1 MEHETYPSCSLDAR
15 RQAHAGLDN
24 IYLPQQAI
32 VRKIIRENHLVNTYE
47 LTLLDELFNHRFS
60 FQSGQFMMISMPHL
74 GEAPI
79 SFSSSP
85 DNTDHFALTIRNSGS
100 LTAAV
105 HELRTGDM
113 IGVRGPYGNAFPLEE
128 CKGKDKSLFFIAGGI
143 GLAPLRPVIEYCLA
157 RPGEFGRLILFYGS
171 KTPDEC
177 CFSGDFPRW
186 QQHGLDCRL
195 TVDQATEGWDGQVGL
210 VTSLLEG
217 VKIDENDMALV
228 CGPGIMIRF
237 VLTQLQTMGMQ
248 PGSIITT
255 LERNMKCGVGICGHC
270 HSGDKLVCVDGPVFS
285 ADKIPE
291 PNNP

>member
-1 MEHETYPSCSLDAR
+1 MEHETYPYCSLDAR

-32 VRKIIRENHLVNTYE
+32 VRNIIRENDMVNTYE
-47 LTLLDELFNHRFS
+47 LTLMDELTNYRFS
-60 FQSGQFMMISMPHL
+60 FQPGQFMMISMPHL

-85 DNTDHFALTIRNSGS
+85 DTKDGFALTIRNSGS

-105 HELRTGDM
+105 HALRIGDM
-113 IGVRGPYGNAFPLEE
+113 VSVRGPYGNAFPLEE
-128 CKGKDKSLFFIAGGI
+128 CKGKNLFFIAGGI

-157 RPGEFGRLILFYGS
+157 RPDEFGRLTLFYGS
-171 KTPDEC
+171 KTQEEC
-177 CFSGDFPRW
+177 CFSEDVTRW
-186 QQHGLDCRL
+186 QQHGMDCRL

-217 VKIDENDMALV
+217 VKIEENDMALV

-237 VLTQLQTMGMQ
+237 VLNQLKTMGMQ
-248 PGSIITT
+248 AGNIITT
-255 LERNMKCGVGICGHC
+255 LERHMKCGVGICGHC
-270 HSGDKLVCVDGPVFS
+270 HSGDKLVCVDGPVFT
-285 ADKIPE
+285 ADELPE

>member
-1 MEHETYPSCSLDAR
+1 MEYETYPSCSLDAR

-32 VRKIIRENHLVNTYE
+32 VRNIIRENDLVNTYE
-47 LTLLDELFNHRFS
+47 LTLMDELTNCRFS
-60 FQSGQFMMISMPHL
+60 FQPGQFMMISMPHL

-85 DNTDHFALTIRNSGS
+85 DNSDGFALTIRNSGS

-105 HELRTGDM
+105 HGLRIGDM
-113 IGVRGPYGNAFPLEE
+113 VGVRGPYGNGFPLAE
-128 CKGKDKSLFFIAGGI
+128 CKGKNLFFIAGGI

-157 RPGEFGRLILFYGS
+157 RSGEFGRLTLLYGS

-177 CFSGDFPRW
+177 CFSGDLPRW
-186 QQHGLDCRL
+186 QQHGMDCRL
-195 TVDQATEGWDGQVGL
+195 TVDQATEGWDGSVGL

-217 VKIDENDMALV
+217 VKIDEDDMALV

-237 VLTQLQTMGMQ
+237 VLQQLQAMGMEA
-248 PGSIITT
+248 GNIITT
-255 LERNMKCGVGICGHC
+255 LERHMKCGVGICGHC
-270 HSGDKLVCVDGPVFS
+270 HSGDKLVCVDGPVFG
-285 ADKIPE
+285 ADELPE